1 MVEDFGLV
9 RPSLTSL
16 SLLAFLFSPSQ
27 FLSLLLLMVLKGE
40 FEDGVGFEFMVLW
53 IDFLGEPMWDWCC
66 VRIKT
71 MEIIDLWSK
80 SQEAHGFGG
89 IWLWVLPS
97 VVDVVVT
104 VVFEPLCVL

>member
-1 MVEDFGLV
+1 MAKNKSSRLSSACHHL
-9 RPSLTSL
+9 PPTSL
-16 SLLAFLFSPSQ
+16 ITTTYGGGFWL
-27 FLSLLLLMVLKGE
+27 GE